1 MGHGWTQMRTDQTKM
16 IEALEERGYVTM
28 RVEKTV

>member
-1 MGHGWTQMRTDQTKM
+1 MRTDQTKM